1 MSHITVSSDKVI
13 KALQNRLLECIVF
26 FMERRIII
34 TSTNETEQKMTGW
47 AGTVFGI
54 LGATLVAANMG
65 MNDIGYI
72 FFTIGSVFSLINAV
86 YKKDNSGI
94 ILWGVF
100 FLINVIGLVN
110 YAK

>member
-1 MSHITVSSDKVI
+1 M
-13 KALQNRLLECIVF
+13 F
-26 FMERRIII
+26 FRGRRIII
-34 TSTNETEQKMTGW
+34 TSTNETGQEMTGW

-54 LGATLVAANMG
+54 LGAILVAANIG
-65 MNDIGYI
+65 MNDVGYI

-86 YKKDNSGI
+86 YKKDNSSI

-100 FLINVIGLVN
+100 FLINVIGLVS

>member
-1 MSHITVSSDKVI
+1 MSHIT
-13 KALQNRLLECIVF
+13 
-26 FMERRIII
+26 
-34 TSTNETEQKMTGW
+34 GW
-47 AGTVFGI
+47 TGTVFGI
-54 LGATLVAANMG
+54 LGAILVAANIG
-65 MNDIGYI
+65 MNDVGYI

-100 FLINVIGLVN
+100 FLINVIGLVS